1 LVVTSSYVHQSK
13 PEENNVNLKTVS
25 GAAIELSDVAF
36 GREFNEALVHQ
47 VVVAYLSG
55 GRQGSKAQKSRAD
68 VSGGGKKPFK
78 QKGTG
83 RARAG
88 SIRSPIWRGGGKT
101 FAARPQDW
109 AQKVNRKMYRGAMQ
123 CILAELV
130 RQERLVLVEEIGVT
144 APKTKELL
152 ARLTELNATR
162 ALIITDAVDENLYLA
177 ARNLPHV
184 EVVDSKAVDPVSLI
198 AYEKVIMSVS
208 AAKQLEVELG

>member
-1 LVVTSSYVHQSK
+1 M
-13 PEENNVNLKTVS
+13 NLNTVS
-25 GAAIELSDVAF
+25 GSAVELSEVAF

-47 VVVAYLSG
+47 VVTAYLAG
-55 GRQGSKAQKSRAD
+55 GRQGSKAQKSRGD
-68 VSGGGKKPFK
+68 VSGGGKKPFR

-88 SIRSPIWRGGGKT
+88 SIRSPIWVGGGKT

-109 AQKVNRKMYRGAMQ
+109 SQKVNRKMYRGAMQ

-130 RQERLVLVEEIGVT
+130 RQGRLVLVEEIAIA

-152 ARLTELNATR
+152 AKLNDLNATR

-177 ARNLPHV
+177 ARNIPHV
-184 EVVDSKAVDPVSLI
+184 NVVDATAIDPVSLI
-198 AYEKVIMSVS
+198 AFDKVIMSVA
-208 AAKQLEVELG
+208 AAKKIEVELG

>member
-1 LVVTSSYVHQSK
+1 MNLTT
-13 PEENNVNLKTVS
+13 VN
-25 GAAIELSDVAF
+25 GAAVELSEVAF

-47 VVVAYLSG
+47 VVVAYLAG
-55 GRQGSKAQKSRAD
+55 GRQGSKAQLTRGE

-101 FAARPQDW
+101 FAATPQNW
-109 AQKVNRKMYRGAMQ
+109 SQKVNRKMYRGAMQ

-130 RQERLVLVEEIGVT
+130 RQDRLVLVDSIQV
-144 APKTKELL
+144 ASPKTKDLL
-152 ARLTELNATR
+152 QHLKGLNATK
-162 ALIITDAVDENLYLA
+162 ALIVTDALDENLYLA

-184 EVVDSKAVDPVSLI
+184 DVIDTQAVDPVSLI
-198 AYEKVIMSVS
+198 SFEKVVMSVQ
-208 AAKQLEVELG
+208 AAKKLEVELG

>member
-1 LVVTSSYVHQSK
+1 M
-13 PEENNVNLKTVS
+13 NLNTVS
-25 GAAIELSDVAF
+25 GSAVELSEVAF

-47 VVVAYLSG
+47 VVTAYLAG

-68 VSGGGKKPFK
+68 VSGGGKKPFR

-88 SIRSPIWRGGGKT
+88 SIRSPIWVGGGKT

-109 AQKVNRKMYRGAMQ
+109 SQKVNRKMYRGAMQ

-130 RQERLVLVEEIGVT
+130 RQDRLVLVEEFAVA

-152 ARLTELNATR
+152 AKLNDLNASR
-162 ALIITDAVDENLYLA
+162 ALIVTESVDENLYLA
-177 ARNLPHV
+177 ARNIPHV
-184 EVVDSKAVDPVSLI
+184 DVVDAAAIDPVSLI
-198 AYEKVIMSVS
+198 AFDKVVMSVA
-208 AAKQLEVELG
+208 AAKKIEVELG